1 MARILPRYP
10 CAAERSTF
18 DNSTTGTNAN
28 QPMNMVMRYDLRF
41 VIALSVCLLACIN
54 AVHAQPGP
62 DRRTFYRTRIQHNA
76 DANEQ
81 LRAITELRHQLA
93 DTADPVDTRQQHPT
107 RLARQQE
114 ALFLNFLCYL
124 HEARISG
131 QSTCGLQQGF
141 RNYERMVALG
151 TVDGYPSAAEQ
162 QQALAEA
169 RNLERELCGR
179 AFERNGN
186 RVEGLSPTACGCA
199 SVLEALIQEGTEA
212 LRAHEAWE
220 AKEEAQ
226 RSALRDAARRDSLQR
241 IEQARQERLSMAI
254 YAPNGRLRCD
264 TTNRIRTTDIDG
276 LNEALLDAMFHA
288 ARTVL
293 QQDATTER
301 DWELLAS
308 SVHADRPSIWSIKAR
323 KHGNVFRL
331 EDLTIGDFGSNV
343 RLRLIAELSLQRLAP
358 FVGEGEV
365 VVLPYRVMLDP
376 SLTGTN
382 VRVDAYDGYVNILLR
397 PIPEVDVKD

>member
-1 MARILPRYP
+1 M
-10 CAAERSTF
+10 
-18 DNSTTGTNAN
+18 NTG
-28 QPMNMVMRYDLRF
+28 MRHHLRF
-41 VIALSVCLLACIN
+41 VLALSVYLVACIN

-62 DRRTFYRTRIQHNA
+62 DGRTFYRTRIQHNA

-81 LRAITELRHQLA
+81 LRAITELRRQLP
-93 DTADPVDTRQQHPT
+93 DTADPVDTHPT
-107 RLARQQE
+107 RLAGQQE
-114 ALFLNFLCYL
+114 ALFLNFLCYV
-124 HEARISG
+124 HEARITG
-131 QSTCGLQQGF
+131 QGTCGLQQGF
-141 RNYERMVALG
+141 RNYDRMVALG
-151 TVDGYPSAAEQ
+151 PVDGYPSVAEQ

-169 RNLERELCGR
+169 RTLERELCRR

-186 RVEGLSPTACGCA
+186 RVEGLPPTACGCA
-199 SVLEALIQEGTEA
+199 SVLEALIQEGTDA
-212 LRAHEAWE
+212 HRAHEAWE

-226 RSALRDAARRDSLQR
+226 RAALRDAARRDSIER
-241 IEQARQERLSMAI
+241 VEQARKERLSMAI

-276 LNEALLDAMFHA
+276 LNDVLLDAIFHA
-288 ARTVL
+288 ARTVF
-293 QQDATTER
+293 QPGATSER

-323 KHGNVFRL
+323 KQGNLFQL
-331 EDLTIGDFGSNV
+331 EDLSIGDFGSNV

-365 VVLPYRVMLDP
+365 LTLPYRVMLDP

-382 VRVDAYDGYVNILLR
+382 VRLDAADGYVNILLR
-397 PIPEVDVKD
+397 PIPEVRKD

>member
-1 MARILPRYP
+1 
-10 CAAERSTF
+10 
-18 DNSTTGTNAN
+18 
-28 QPMNMVMRYDLRF
+28 MNTVMRHHLRF
-41 VIALSVCLLACIN
+41 VLALCVCLLVCIN

-76 DANEQ
+76 DANDQ

-93 DTADPVDTRQQHPT
+93 DTADPVDTRQRHPT
-107 RLARQQE
+107 RLARQRE
-114 ALFLNFLCYL
+114 ALFLNFLCYV

-131 QSTCGLQQGF
+131 QGTCGLQQGF

-151 TVDGYPSAAEQ
+151 PVDGYPSAAEQ

-169 RNLERELCGR
+169 RNLERELCRR
-179 AFERNGN
+179 AFERNGK
-186 RVEGLSPTACGCA
+186 RVEGLRSTACGCI
-199 SVLEALIQEGTEA
+199 SVVVKLIEEAPLKLYTP
-212 LRAHEAWE
+212 EAWE

-226 RSALRDAARRDSLQR
+226 RAALRDAARRDSLAR
-241 IEQARQERLSMAI
+241 IEQARKERLSMAI

-276 LNEALLDAMFHA
+276 LNDALLDAMFHA

-293 QQDATTER
+293 QQGATTER

-308 SVHADRPSIWSIKAR
+308 SVHGDRPSIWSIKAR
-323 KHGNVFRL
+323 KQRNLFQLV
-331 EDLTIGDFGSNV
+331 DLTIGDFGSNV
-343 RLRLIAELSLQRLAP
+343 RLRLIAELSLQRLAS

-365 VVLPYRVMLDP
+365 LVLPYRVMLDP

-382 VRVDAYDGYVNILLR
+382 VQLDARDGYVNILLR